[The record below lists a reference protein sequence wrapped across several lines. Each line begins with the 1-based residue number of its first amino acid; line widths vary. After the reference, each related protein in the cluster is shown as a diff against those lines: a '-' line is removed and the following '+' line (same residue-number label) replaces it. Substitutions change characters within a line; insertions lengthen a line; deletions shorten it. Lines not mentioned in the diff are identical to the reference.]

1 MPAGYDSILLL
12 IFYGLTFIIPLFPNL
27 LYIRWNNFAPNKSEM
42 KAHFTLVLLFSG
54 MVNLKAQI
62 TVGANEF
69 ANANDTARVSIA
81 NIPSGLNY
89 KATGADTTWDYSF
102 LQWSSQQVDKLLN
115 PTNTNAIYALYF
127 ANVSFNSHRA
137 NIASPGTLNISI
149 NSLLTVNN
157 LYNYFYKSS
166 SSYIQQGLG
175 MSIDNIPTEVS
186 MINRDTLYKF
196 PLNYGDAEQCYSSFK
211 INLPVIGG
219 VLHTQTRTNQVDGWG
234 NLTTPFGTFPVL
246 RVYTEIVS
254 YDSVYIDT
262 LHTGLNVPLATQRQ
276 YKWIGNNQK
285 EPLLEIN
292 TQVVLG
298 VETVSSI
305 VYRDSVRNR
314 PVVISGIEQ
323 TDDKVIAFNVFP
335 DPANDHFSVS
345 YANEE
350 ETQLVVADLTG
361 KELLHKTFTGSM
373 ETVDASQ
380 WAKGIYLVM
389 LTDSRQTSVKKI
401 VIQ

>member
-1 MPAGYDSILLL
+1 
-12 IFYGLTFIIPLFPNL
+12 
-27 LYIRWNNFAPNKSEM
+27 M
-42 KAHFTLVLLFSG
+42 KAPITLVFLLCFFTG
-54 MVNLKAQI
+54 LKAQI
-62 TVGANEF
+62 TIGQNDF

-81 NIPSGLNY
+81 NIPTGLNY
-89 KATGADTTWDYSF
+89 KATGADTSWDYSF

-115 PTNTNAIYALYF
+115 PTNTNALYALYF

-137 NIASPGTLNISI
+137 NIASEGTLNISVS
-149 NSLLTVNN
+149 SLLTVNS

-186 MINRDTLYKF
+186 MITRDTLYKF
-196 PLNYGDAEQCYSSFK
+196 PLHYGDAAQSNSSFK
-211 INLPVIGG
+211 INLPIIGG

-246 RVYTEIVS
+246 RVYTQIVS

-262 LHTGLNVPLATQRQ
+262 LHAGLNVPLATQRQ
-276 YKWIGNNQK
+276 YKWIGNGQK

-298 VETVSSI
+298 IETISSI

-314 PVVISGIEQ
+314 PVPPPVDTTTGIEQ
-323 TDDKVIAFNVFP
+323 PGTFDLIFNVYP
-335 DPANDHFSVS
+335 NPASGSFIIAYPNSQ
-345 YANEE
+345 NEV
-350 ETQLVVADLTG
+350 QLVVADING
-361 KELLHKTFTGSM
+361 KELLHKTFNGQL
-373 ETVDASQ
+373 ETIDASQ
-380 WAKGIYLVM
+380 WAKGIYFVM
-389 LTDSRQTSVKKI
+389 LTNDKQTSVRKI